1 MTVDEKGKGETRAG
15 PSAVA
20 PGAPS
25 PVTTAD
31 GPALGTPGEQV
42 RLTQQYAMNT
52 PENEDRTRTVGTHD
66 DQEEYESPDA
76 IMNVPSALEVWQ
88 QDTASF
94 TNTEGS
100 DDRGARLERMTVR
113 LAALTTSDAR
123 ITTEGIEFLRLVE
136 ETIADDRI
144 SFTEWMS
151 EDPEARKDYSLQA
164 YAEMMMWEL
173 EYYSWNTK
181 EDLKMNIYA
190 LTKITRGALSQARE
204 SAELIWQRI
213 QEWEADY
220 GGGNWEKQTQDMT

>member
-1 MTVDEKGKGETRAG
+1 MI
-15 PSAVA
+15 P
-20 PGAPS
+20 
-25 PVTTAD
+25 
-31 GPALGTPGEQV
+31 LTP
-42 RLTQQYAMNT
+42 LWT
-52 PENEDRTRTVGTHD
+52 
-66 DQEEYESPDA
+66 
-76 IMNVPSALEVWQ
+76 SALEVWQ
-88 QDTASF
+88 QDSASF
-94 TNTEGS
+94 THTEGS

-123 ITTEGIEFLRLVE
+123 VTTEGIEFPRLVKIV
-136 ETIADDRI
+136 IADYRA